1 MFVALSAAF
10 AVEASDTVRVIV
22 KYKHMPSAA
31 LASKA
36 KAFVSRPWMYRVKQE
51 LREQNA
57 LAIDLP
63 ASDVAALKADRDV
76 DYVEPDAKRYPM
88 ALTSASAA
96 PYKTGQKV
104 PYGIKLI
111 QADRLPRMD
120 ANAGNRKICIIDSGY
135 DRNHEDLAANN
146 VTGVNDPST
155 GNWYD
160 DGYYHG
166 THIAGT
172 IAAVNNS
179 GIGVV
184 GVLPNRKI
192 KLFIVKVFDENG
204 DFTYSSSIVAA
215 ANKCANNGAKVIN
228 LSLGGPDATTT
239 EKNAFANLLSK
250 GIVSVAAA
258 GNDGNT
264 ALSYPAS
271 YPSVIS
277 VAAVNQYEQWASFSQ
292 YNGAVDLAAPGVQ
305 VYSAVPMGT
314 ARTSRVNVGGTAYPS
329 FPMDGSPAKAAK
341 ARLYNFGLGDKVR
354 TGASGQICLIKRG
367 NIEFRVKVRNCERS
381 GGIGAIVYNNVSGSF
396 QGTLGTT
403 VTSIPSVSVSDSVG
417 LLLKSQIGSMTNVAV
432 KTANYDYFTGTSMS
446 TPHVSAVAA
455 LVWSYYPACSATQ
468 IRTALF
474 TTALDLGTGGRDN
487 KTGYGLV
494 QAKAAYNY
502 LRNGCNG

>member
-1 MFVALSAAF
+1 
-10 AVEASDTVRVIV
+10 
-22 KYKHMPSAA
+22 
-31 LASKA
+31 
-36 KAFVSRPWMYRVKQE
+36 
-51 LREQNA
+51 
-57 LAIDLP
+57 
-63 ASDVAALKADRDV
+63 
-76 DYVEPDAKRYPM
+76 
-88 ALTSASAA
+88 
-96 PYKTGQKV
+96 
-104 PYGIKLI
+104 
-111 QADRLPRMD
+111 
-120 ANAGNRKICIIDSGY
+120 
-135 DRNHEDLAANN
+135 
-146 VTGVNDPST
+146 
-155 GNWYD
+155 
-160 DGYYHG
+160 
-166 THIAGT
+166 
-172 IAAVNNS
+172 
-179 GIGVV
+179 
-184 GVLPNRKI
+184 
-192 KLFIVKVFDENG
+192 
-204 DFTYSSSIVAA
+204 
-215 ANKCANNGAKVIN
+215 
-228 LSLGGPDATTT
+228 
-239 EKNAFANLLSK
+239 
-250 GIVSVAAA
+250 
-258 GNDGNT
+258 
-264 ALSYPAS
+264 
-271 YPSVIS
+271 
-277 VAAVNQYEQWASFSQ
+277 
-292 YNGAVDLAAPGVQ
+292 
-305 VYSAVPMGT
+305 MGT